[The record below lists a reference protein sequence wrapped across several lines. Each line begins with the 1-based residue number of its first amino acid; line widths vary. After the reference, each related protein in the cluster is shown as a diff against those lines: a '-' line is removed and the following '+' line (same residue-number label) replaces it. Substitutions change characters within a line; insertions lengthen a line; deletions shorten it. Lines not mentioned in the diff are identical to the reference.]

1 MSQTLEAT
9 FEDGVFKPLGAMPIP
24 IVQGQ
29 RVKVTFEMLS
39 DSEPKQPPSLS
50 TREKFALPVIASD
63 PRTDYQKLNP
73 FIFDPHMAGY
83 RDGLVKQMEPPI
95 EKAMEAIGVPAI
107 FWQWI
112 VKNFNGIRER
122 VVDTEPSTPANK
134 TQNVIRK
141 ALAIVGNI
149 SSLLIYLVLLML
161 GLKLLLLWRFPNQ
174 NVIDTLA
181 HLVGANIAALAL
193 LILGVLVFVRV
204 LFAIS
209 DFVKS
214 YRVMTIIGVLAAGKA
229 IVKTSVL
236 LLTATSIRGIW
247 GPLWEFFSGAL
258 K

>member
-29 RVKVTFEMLS
+29 RVRVTFEMLY
-39 DSEPKQPPSLS
+39 DSQPTQPPSFSTMEELALS
-50 TREKFALPVIASD
+50 AIASD
-63 PRTDYQKLNP
+63 PRNEYEKLP
-73 FIFDPHMAGY
+73 FLIDPLAGY
-83 RDGLVKQMEPPI
+83 REGLVKQEEPPI
-95 EKAMEAIGVPAI
+95 EQAMKSIGVPAI
-107 FWQWI
+107 IWEWI
-112 VKNFNGIRER
+112 VTNFNDIRER
-122 VVDTEPSTPANK
+122 VVDTEPSTPANRAQK
-134 TQNVIRK
+134 VIRK
-141 ALAIVGNI
+141 ALTIVGNL

-161 GLKLLLLWRFPNQ
+161 GLRLLLLWRFPNQ
-174 NVIDTLA
+174 NVVNALA
-181 HLVGANIAALAL
+181 HLVGANIAFWAL

-214 YRVMTIIGVLAAGKA
+214 YRVMTIIGVIAAGKA
-229 IVKTSVL
+229 IAKTSVL

-247 GPLWEFFSGAL
+247 GPLWQFFSGAL